1 MFYNNY
7 EQFINKIVWFIP
19 SKKHRDDFRK
29 ILYDIVNS
37 MYKLEYIADKVNVK
51 DDKKGMVI
59 IESAGGLSDQ
69 FWKYILGESIKK
81 NYDFDV
87 KYDLTWFRT
96 HHKDVDGK
104 HERPFELLKLCP
116 DISYDIAS
124 EEEVFFYKACF
135 GNMVKTYTGY
145 DINNILQT
153 KKNIY
158 LDSYPKLLDISV
170 EDVVKD
176 IDLDKYHFKN
186 LEGDNLLLYNELKN
200 NISISVHSR
209 LGDSHVM
216 EKFKTIFNSDYNQY
230 ADYLIKSIYYLY
242 NKLKDHNPK
251 FFFFSDDINWVNN
264 NVISKLD
271 KNISYKI
278 NKEKNPPHLDIY
290 LMSSAK
296 HQIISLG
303 GFGNLASLFN
313 KNKDKI
319 IIKPTDFQ
327 SLKIV
332 KNS

>member
-37 MYKLEYIADKVNVK
+37 MYKLEYIADKLNVK
-51 DDKKGMVI
+51 DDKKGMII
-59 IESAGGLSDQ
+59 IESSGGLADQ
-69 FWKYILGESIKK
+69 FGKYILGESIKRS
-81 NYDFDV
+81 YSFDI

-116 DISYDIAS
+116 DISYDIAT

-135 GNMVKTYTGY
+135 GNMVKEYNDY

-158 LDSYPKLLDISV
+158 LDCYPKLLDISV
-170 EDVVKD
+170 DDVIKD
-176 IDLDKYHFKN
+176 IDLDKYHFKS
-186 LEGDNLLLYNELKN
+186 LEGENLSLYNELKN
-200 NISISVHSR
+200 NFSISVHAR

-216 EKFKTIFNSDYNQY
+216 TEFKTIFNSDYSEYSN
-230 ADYLIKSIYYLY
+230 YLIKSINYFY
-242 NKLKDHNPK
+242 NKFRDKSPK
-251 FFFFSDDINWVNN
+251 FFFFSDDMNWVND

-290 LMSSAK
+290 LISSAK

-319 IIKPTDFQ
+319 IIRPSDFQ
-327 SLKIV
+327 SLK
-332 KNS
+332 NN